1 MKIGK
6 PFSKSKYYLIFDS
19 EQVPWG
25 KNEKEPIREWKDIE
39 IAYIRQLKLYN
50 YFFFLSINNI
60 YNNNVPFV

>member
-6 PFSKSKYYLIFDS
+6 PFSKSKYFLIFDS

-39 IAYIRQLKLYN
+39 IAYICQLKYI
-50 YFFFLSINNI
+50 INI
-60 YNNNVPFV
+60 